1 MNEYAISVDRTFRGR
16 LLNVSALF
24 VALPLALASCG
35 GQPIQPGAMTKTVPP
50 EQAIA
55 MPPPAGP
62 SIVSVIDKRFDNAI
76 EQEIYLST
84 SAVTPGQNF
93 LKVQLFGT
101 ASPFRY
107 SSNNLGGGQVS
118 ERSIASEMASSLR
131 GVPMVRSQFYV
142 QNSYGPFGYAFGRSS
157 GDLCMYGW
165 QQIRSPA
172 QSISPMNNYGTVQ
185 VRARIC
191 EAGATEQKLLAFMYN
206 FTINASV
213 DSMGWNPYGEP
224 APMSPGFG
232 KAGAPSYPRPASTET
247 IVPVTPQRQAPRPT
261 TIMRRAPA
269 AAPARPIAIAP
280 APVQTEPATPVVRVP
295 TVSSASSST
304 SAYPAAPTAGAAP
317 RTAPSYPN
325 TSYQGTSYPGTSPVQ
340 RPVRVPS
347 PSCSTGTEGSDANC
361 R

>member
-1 MNEYAISVDRTFRGR
+1 MAK
-16 LLNVSALF
+16 A
-24 VALPLALASCG
+24 
-35 GQPIQPGAMTKTVPP
+35 VPP
-50 EQAIA
+50 EQAMA

-62 SIVSVIDKRFDNAI
+62 SIVSVIDRRYDNAI
-76 EQEIYLST
+76 EQEIFLST
-84 SAVTPGQNF
+84 SAVTAGQNF
-93 LKVQLFGT
+93 LKVQMFGT

-107 SSNNLGGGQVS
+107 SSNNLGAGQVS
-118 ERSIASEMASSLR
+118 ESRIASEMATSLR

-172 QSISPMNNYGTVQ
+172 QSISPMNNYGTIQ

-232 KAGAPSYPRPASTET
+232 MSGAPTYPRAASTET
-247 IVPVTPQRQAPRPT
+247 IVPVMPPQPAT
-261 TIMRRAPA
+261 TIRRAPA
-269 AAPARPIAIAP
+269 PAPVRMVRPVRPAPVAAAPAEIAP
-280 APVQTEPATPVVRVP
+280 AAPLVRVP
-295 TVSSASSST
+295 GPSST
-304 SAYPAAPTAGAAP
+304 SLQRSTFPP
-317 RTAPSYPN
+317 APSASATMAP
-325 TSYQGTSYPGTSPVQ
+325 SPLSPTTPPAQ
-340 RPVRVPS
+340 ARVRVPS
-347 PSCSTGTEGSDANC
+347 PSCSTGTGGSNAIC

>member
-1 MNEYAISVDRTFRGR
+1 MMNEYATSVDRTVCGR
-16 LLNVSALF
+16 LPYVAAFF
-24 VALPLALASCG
+24 VILPLALASCG
-35 GQPIQPGAMTKTVPP
+35 GQPIQPGAMAKTVPP

-62 SIVSVIDKRFDNAI
+62 SIVSVIDRRYDNAI
-76 EQEIYLST
+76 EQEIYLAT

-93 LKVQLFGT
+93 LKVQMFGT

-107 SSNNLGGGQVS
+107 SSNNLGAGQVS
-118 ERSIASEMASSLR
+118 QSRIASEMASSLR
-131 GVPMVRSQFYV
+131 GVSMVRSQFYV
-142 QNSYGPFGYAFGRSS
+142 QNSYGPFGYAFGRSA

-172 QSISPMNNYGTVQ
+172 ESISPMNNYGTVQ

-213 DSMGWNPYGEP
+213 DSMGWNPYGQP
-224 APMSPGFG
+224 APMAPGFG
-232 KAGAPSYPRPASTET
+232 MGGAPSYPRPASTET
-247 IVPVTPQRQAPRPT
+247 IVPVTPQRPT

-269 AAPARPIAIAP
+269 AAPVRTVTAAP
-280 APVQTEPATPVVRVP
+280 APVQTEPAVPLVRVP
-295 TVSSASSST
+295 TVSGASGRSL
-304 SAYPAAPTAGAAP
+304 AYPVAPTAGVAP
-317 RTAPSYPN
+317 RTAPP
-325 TSYQGTSYPGTSPVQ
+325 SYPGTSPVQ
-340 RPVRVPS
+340 NPVRVPS
-347 PSCSTGTEGSDANC
+347 PSCSTGTEGSDASC